1 MSQID
6 NVFTAHFLNTATAPW
21 VALTGLSATITIVD
35 ISDNSTV
42 VNNAAMTE
50 VWLGFY
56 KYTFAWYSSSKD
68 YLYSCNPNSANSYI
82 QGWVTDRR
90 LDYLDANMSDKM
102 WGRWAWSVN
111 ISGAISAVN
120 WLKKDLKEIKDIIEQ
135 PKSEKEIDFTPILD
149 KIESIEIPE
158 NKLEEKE
165 AKKALK
171 LIEKLDKKLTDYID
185 KEMSEKDELDAI
197 TREFTRIEME
207 HNEKKMKHEEEM
219 RQKELE
225 DKKKEE
231 EDKKREEEQ
240 DRLMLEEIKAEF
252 DKMEEEDKIEKKK
265 ELEMEL
271 KEMEKEMKEKEKEL
285 KSL

>member
-1 MSQID
+1 MQID
-6 NVFTAHFLNTATAPW
+6 NVFTAYFLNTATAPW
-21 VALTGLSATITIVD
+21 TPLTGLSATITIVD
-35 ISDNSTV
+35 LSDNSTV
-42 VNNAAMTE
+42 VNNVAMAE

-56 KYTFAWYSSSKD
+56 KYTFAWYSNTKD
-68 YLYSCNPNSANSYI
+68 YVYSCNPNSANSYI
-82 QGWVTDRR
+82 QSWVTDRR
-90 LDYLDANMSDKM
+90 LDYMD
-102 WGRWAWSVN
+102 R
-111 ISGAISAVN
+111 AISDIKWAG
-120 WLKKDLKEIKDIIEQ
+120 WLTVDLSSINRSIANLQKEMIRRIEAET

-225 DKKKEE
+225 DKKREE
-231 EDKKREEEQ
+231 EDKKKEEEQ